1 MSLNRQ
7 VESKFFEF
15 HPYTSQ
21 ILSSQVSQT
30 MDDHFEIKEDSLN
43 QMKDDREII
52 TTMID

>member
-21 ILSSQVSQT
+21 ILSSQASQT
-30 MDDHFEIKEDSLN
+30 MDDHIEMMEDSLN
-43 QMKDDREII
+43 KMRDDREVI